1 MRSATGTTSAARD
14 APPTLMT
21 KRMRDAVSEG
31 GTSMGEG
38 GSPAMS
44 IVALERRVI
53 TSWDVRADI
62 GTVVCTRATP
72 L

>member
-1 MRSATGTTSAARD
+1 MRSVTGTTSAARD
-14 APPTLMT
+14 ARPTFT
-21 KRMRDAVSEG
+21 RKRMRDAVSDG
-31 GTSMGEG
+31 GTSMGDR

-53 TSWDVRADI
+53 TSWDVRVDM